1 MKGDDP
7 QEQPHQSGEA
17 NRFCRRPDCSTRLSA
32 HNPGDTCFCHD
43 RDDSPE
49 EGMMAPPI
57 PLDEI
62 EAALRSGGKSS
73 LKLLELLQHMENLM
87 PETVED
93 PRLGTLTLDT
103 IIEAVSGACKTA
115 KEKILSRE
123 QVHRTVLARRVAIY
137 LLHYELGMQ
146 IGEMSGLFHQP
157 LHYTQQLLQ
166 KARREIRSKPL
177 FRILVKATA
186 LRYGSRLPSSNNYK
200 SDLSGNAGVL
210 LHSVADQSEEMVKPV
225 MAIEETPDTGTAN
238 KQTEGREDVMSRTIE
253 ELIRKAAQQ
262 WVERA
267 SLAELASCV
276 PGDALLSL
284 ISANGTGGAAVASTP
299 AHSARETAKPRRL
312 THTEGNLIR
321 SKLIGLD
328 PASPEY
334 ERGVE
339 ALVQA
344 GFSKSQILGAVRRAK
359 SV

>member
-1 MKGDDP
+1 MKGDDS

-17 NRFCRRPDCSTRLSA
+17 KRFCRLPDCGKRLSA
-32 HNPGDTCFCHD
+32 HNPGDTCFCHG

-49 EGMMAPPI
+49 ERMMAPPI

-62 EAALRSGGKSS
+62 EAALRSGGRNA
-73 LKLLELLQHMENLM
+73 LKLLGFLPHVENLM

-186 LRYGSRLPSSNNYK
+186 FRYGSRLPSADN
-200 SDLSGNAGVL
+200 LANAL
-210 LHSVADQSEEMVKPV
+210 PEEMAEPV
-225 MAIEETPDTGTAN
+225 IDKEKTLDTGTAN
-238 KQTEGREDVMSRTIE
+238 KPTERKGDVMSQTIE
-253 ELIRKAAQQ
+253 ELIRKAARQ
-262 WVERA
+262 WVEKA
-267 SLAELASCV
+267 SLVELASCV
-276 PGDALLSL
+276 PGGALLSL
-284 ISANGTGGAAVASTP
+284 ISANGAGGAAVASTP

-312 THTEGNLIR
+312 THTEGDMIR
-321 SKLIGLD
+321 SKLAGLD
-328 PASPEY
+328 PTSPEY
-334 ERGVE
+334 KQGLE

-344 GFSKSQILGAVRRAK
+344 GFSDSQILGAVRRGK
-359 SV
+359 ST